1 MEALNPRR
9 RAGAPAPGPM
19 SESETVM
26 KQCEQIQQQIVAGS
40 PAADSASHLESCAAC
55 REVAEAAAVLSSF
68 RGAPSAELDAKV
80 MADYR
85 RIVQPS
91 GERQVVLSFWLRRYG
106 WIAGAAGF
114 LVLLA
119 PFYGN
124 LFHGQPPKATVE
136 PAPVPRSAVAED
148 DVNFVIDQYDQGDAV
163 VDQLVEAESA
173 DPQEPMGDEEGEVAG

>member
-1 MEALNPRR
+1 
-9 RAGAPAPGPM
+9 
-19 SESETVM
+19 M
-26 KQCEQIQQQIVAGS
+26 KQCEQIQQQIVAGT
-40 PAADSASHLESCAAC
+40 PAADSASHLESCADC
-55 REVAEAAAVLSSF
+55 REVASASAVLSSF

-85 RIVQPS
+85 RIVRPS

-124 LFHGQPPKATVE
+124 IFHGQPAKATVE
-136 PAPVPRSAVAED
+136 PVPTPRNAVAED

-163 VDQLVEAESA
+163 VDQLVESESA
-173 DPQEPMGDEEGEVAG
+173 DPKKPIDGDEDEVAS